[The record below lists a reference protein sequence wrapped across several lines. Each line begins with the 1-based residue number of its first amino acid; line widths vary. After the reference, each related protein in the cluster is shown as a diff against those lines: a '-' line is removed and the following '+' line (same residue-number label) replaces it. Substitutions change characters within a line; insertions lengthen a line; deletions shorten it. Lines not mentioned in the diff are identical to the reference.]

1 VRRVFNNRGSGQHN
15 SRTAG
20 DLAPENRSNNQE
32 KDPMTITPWPKAL
45 LNEGSNASR
54 LASHG
59 KAAMRDILSLA
70 CLSSC
75 GLILTHTAFAAMATD
90 TASDVRLVELAAQR
104 FSSDTEVANFA
115 EFFNNAQDGKKTDLI
130 AENATGLDK
139 NPAVAEKWSDRR
151 EIQAEWIAWLC
162 NNPAV
167 SAKVAPHGVELC
179 GAKIVGDLDIDN
191 AKVPFNLTFFEC
203 RFMGKTVNVAGA
215 DLLNL
220 SLQGSMIPK
229 LDGQGLSVS
238 KDLNLSDGFQAKGT
252 VWLQR
257 LKVGGAL
264 NCTDAHFHRDE
275 PPRDPTWILAHA
287 LDLDSATIGAD
298 LSLNQSETIGVLV
311 LSAAK
316 VEGSLFCDGSTFDG
330 RAHDKDHPNRWN
342 DNAIFARNLYVRGD
356 VSLGITKAYGSVD
369 FEGAKIDGSFA
380 CNGCVEG
387 PSASLTSEPPAS
399 TTPLPLKQ
407 SQEATKTLPPTVP
420 KPTPAS
426 RALDARFAKIGGSV
440 TLGAN
445 FTARDMLDFSYAV
458 IGHSFEMKQSK
469 SLDKNSILYLQNA
482 KVGVLLNPRQ
492 GWESARLNLRGF
504 TFSSFDSEVTPPQVD
519 QVEWLRKRQVSFSPQ
534 PYEQVATVLRNT
546 GLDDEARKII
556 IAKNWDV
563 GKQVLA
569 YDRQSLLKS
578 FDIWKALKIAWEW
591 CWYRI
596 IGWGIGYGLHPGN
609 ALYVS
614 IAVVLIGWA
623 IFRFGYLTR
632 VLVPTDDDAY
642 FECGEQ
648 LKTTYP
654 KFNAFIYSLET
665 FVPIV
670 NLRLSQYWIPNAN
683 SAGQF
688 RIVHLSI
695 PVAGS
700 LVRSYLWIHIALG
713 WILTTLWVGAFTG
726 FIKS

>member
-1 VRRVFNNRGSGQHN
+1 
-15 SRTAG
+15 
-20 DLAPENRSNNQE
+20 
-32 KDPMTITPWPKAL
+32 MTITRWPKAL
-45 LNEGSNASR
+45 LNEGANASR
-54 LASHG
+54 LASRG
-59 KAAMRDILSLA
+59 KAAMKVILSLA
-70 CLSSC
+70 GLFSC
-75 GLILTHTAFAAMATD
+75 GLIFTPPAFAAMPTD
-90 TASDVRLVELAAQR
+90 TTSDVRLVDLAAQQ
-104 FSSDTEVANFA
+104 FSSDAGETNFA

-130 AENATGLDK
+130 PPNATGPDK
-139 NPAVAEKWSDRR
+139 DPPAAEKWSNRR

-179 GAKIVGDLDIDN
+179 GAKVVGDLDIRN
-191 AKVPFNLTFFEC
+191 AKVRFNLTFFEC

-229 LDGQGLSVS
+229 LDGQGLSVT
-238 KDLNLSDGFQAKGT
+238 KDLNLSDGFQANGT

-257 LKVGGAL
+257 LKVGGTL
-264 NCTDAHFHRDE
+264 NCTNAHFHRDE
-275 PPRDPTWILAHA
+275 PPPPDPTAILAHA

-298 LSLNQSETIGVLV
+298 LSLNQSETVGVLV

-316 VEGSLFCDGSTFDG
+316 IEGSLFCDGSTFDG
-330 RAHDKDHPNRWN
+330 RAHDEDHPHRWN
-342 DNAIFARNLYVRGD
+342 DNAIFARNLNVSGD
-356 VSLGITKAYGSVD
+356 VSLGIIKAYGSVD

-380 CNGCVEG
+380 CNGCIEG
-387 PSASLTSEPPAS
+387 PSASLPPEPSAS
-399 TTPLPLKQ
+399 ATPLPPKQ
-407 SQEATKTLPPTVP
+407 SQEPTKTLPPTLP

-458 IGHSFEMKQSK
+458 IEHSFEMKQSK

-482 KVGVLLNPRQ
+482 KLGVLLNPRQ
-492 GWESARLNLRGF
+492 GWISARLNLRGF
-504 TFSSFDSEVTPPQVD
+504 TFSSFDSEVSPPKVD
-519 QVEWLRKRQVSFSPQ
+519 PVEWLRKRQVSFSPQ

-546 GLDDEARKII
+546 GLEDEARKVL

-569 YDRQSLLKS
+569 DDRQSLLKS
-578 FDIWKALKIAWEW
+578 FDVWKALKVAWEW

-596 IGWGIGYGLHPGN
+596 IGWGIGYGLRPGN
-609 ALYVS
+609 ALYLS
-614 IAVVLIGWA
+614 IAVVLGGWA
-623 IFRFGYLTR
+623 IFRYGYLAR
-632 VLVPTDDDAY
+632 VLVPTDSDAY
-642 FECGEQ
+642 YEHSEQ

-670 NLRLSQYWIPNAN
+670 NLKLSQYWIPNAN
-683 SAGQF
+683 FAGQF
-688 RIVHLSI
+688 RIGHLSI
-695 PVAGS
+695 PVVGS